1 MEVDVE
7 DVQVELEQGVGP
19 STDAAESGWQVP
31 QHQGFD
37 PQYVKHLFTSSIQ
50 AAVALVRDAE
60 DGTTRATR
68 RITILLHLME
78 GGMVAHLLFIFF
90 FGHSFFLL
98 HFCLLLDLYEMF
110 ICNQCSSIS
119 SRSHHGEDFVTM

>member
-1 MEVDVE
+1 ME

-31 QHQGFD
+31 QLQGFD

-50 AAVALVRDAE
+50 AAVALVRDVE
-60 DGTTRATR
+60 DSTTRATC

-78 GGMVAHLLFIFF
+78 GGVVAQILFIF
-90 FGHSFFLL
+90 
-98 HFCLLLDLYEMF
+98 
-110 ICNQCSSIS
+110 CSC
-119 SRSHHGEDFVTM
+119 R